1 MFGLGN
7 IFNTQPASESRA
19 VNKNQAEETAGLL
32 VNAGLAPAAALAQLG
47 TTLLGLTLSEAA
59 KRLRQ
64 FGFNEVASERQV
76 AWPIKLLKNFKDPLS
91 ILLLILG
98 VVAYFTGDN
107 RATVLILAMM
117 VLSIILRFIQE
128 IKADKAAQKLKNMV
142 HTTVSVLRQG
152 RIMDIPL
159 RRVVKGDLVRLSA
172 GDMVP
177 ADVRLLESRDL
188 FVNQSALTGES
199 MPVEKHAAAL
209 TELPANPLEL
219 NNICYLGTNV
229 VTGTAE
235 ALVLATGSRT
245 YFGIL
250 AKSIVGEREITSFEK
265 GVNSFTWLMIRLVA
279 ILVPLVFVI
288 NGFSKGNWLEAFL
301 FALAVAVGLTPELL
315 PMIMTVN
322 LSKGAIDMSSKKVI
336 VKRLNAIQNFGAMD
350 ILCTDKTG
358 TLTKGEVTLIKFID
372 GNGVSNEAIL
382 DYAYVNSFYQTGLRN
397 LLDAAVLQYPQ
408 KKLAGLQTKYKKID
422 ELPFDFIRRR
432 MSVVVENQ
440 AGQHLLICK
449 GAVEEVLAAAKH
461 IILDGQV
468 ESIVK
473 LSAGQRRKIV
483 EELSA
488 DGFRLIAVAIK
499 ELPLAKQAYAISDE
513 NDLTLLGF
521 LAFLDPAKESAAAA
535 IKELERY
542 GVKIKVLT
550 GDNELVTR
558 KICQDVNF
566 KVERI
571 LRGQEIELMSEA
583 ELSKA
588 ADEASVFDK
597 LEPHHK
603 ERVIKA
609 LQQRGHVVGFMGD
622 GINDAPALKAAD
634 VGISV
639 DTAVDIARESSDII
653 LLEKSL
659 EVLQDGVREG
669 RKVFG
674 NIIKYIKMAASSNFG
689 NMFSYVGASI
699 FLPFLPMLPLQVIA
713 NNLLYDFSQVTIPTD
728 SVDEEYL
735 VKPRQ
740 WDIRA
745 MRRFILYIGPVS
757 SIFDY
762 LTYGL
767 MLWVFNTWA
776 NPSLFQT
783 GWFVESLMTQ
793 TFIIHIIRTNRIP
806 FLQSHAS
813 WYLTLTTFLIVGF
826 GAWLPFSPLA
836 GVLGFRPLPLAYW
849 FYLFGMLLLY
859 LVITQII
866 KTWFVKKY
874 ET

>member
-1 MFGLGN
+1 MFGLDN
-7 IFNTQPASESRA
+7 IFNNQPAKENQA
-19 VNKNQAEETAGLL
+19 VNKNQAEGTADLL
-32 VNAGLAPAAALAQLG
+32 VSASLTPAEAMARQG
-47 TTLLGLTLSEAA
+47 TKLLGLTLSEAA

-64 FGFNEVASERQV
+64 FGPNEVASERPV
-76 AWPIKLLKNFKDPLS
+76 VWPIKLLKNFKDPLS

-107 RATVLILAMM
+107 RATVLIFVMM

-128 IKADKAAQKLKNMV
+128 IKADQAAQKLKNMV

-152 RIMDIPL
+152 RIIDIPL
-159 RRVVKGDLVRLSA
+159 RRVVKGDIVHLSA

-188 FVNQSALTGES
+188 FINQSALTGES
-199 MPVEKHAAAL
+199 MPVEKQAVAL
-209 TELPANPLEL
+209 KELPANPLEL

-229 VTGTAE
+229 VTGTAK
-235 ALVLATGSRT
+235 ALVLTTGSRT

-250 AKSIVGEREITSFEK
+250 AKSIVGDREITSFEK
-265 GVNSFTWLMIRLVA
+265 GVNRFTWLMIRLVA

-322 LSKGAIDMSSKKVI
+322 LSKGAIDMSAKKVI
-336 VKRLNAIQNFGAMD
+336 VRRLNAIQNFGAMD

-382 DYAYVNSFYQTGLRN
+382 DYAYVNSFYQTGLKN
-397 LLDAAVLQYPQ
+397 LLDVAVLQYPE
-408 KKLAGLQTKYKKID
+408 KELAGLETKYKKID

-449 GAVEEVLAAAKH
+449 GAVEEVLAESKH
-461 IILDGQV
+461 ITLAGQV
-468 ESIVK
+468 EPIVK
-473 LSAGQRRKIV
+473 LSEGQRRKIV
-483 EELSA
+483 DELSTE
-488 DGFRLIAVAIK
+488 GFRLIAVAIK
-499 ELPLAKQAYAISDE
+499 ELPSVKQAYSISDE

-558 KICQDVNF
+558 KICQDVDF

-571 LRGQEIELMSEA
+571 LRGQEIELMSET

-653 LLEKSL
+653 LLERSL

-699 FLPFLPMLPLQVIA
+699 FLPFLPMLPLQIIT

-740 WDIRA
+740 WDIKA
-745 MRRFILYIGPVS
+745 MRRFIMYIGSIS

-767 MLWVFNTWA
+767 MLWVFNSWA

-806 FLQSHAS
+806 FLQSRAS
-813 WYLTLTTFLIVGF
+813 WPLTMTTFLIVGL
-826 GAWLPFSPLA
+826 GAWLPFSPMA
-836 GVLGFRPLPLAYW
+836 NALGFTPPPPAYW
-849 FYLFGMLLLY
+849 FYLFGLLLLY